1 MVIIMTLKKI
11 KIINVVFLFLL
22 SFLWHFMYNWFPN
35 NIFALVFPVNE
46 SIWEHMKIIYYCLL
60 LGSVLKFYLCKKN
73 NIKINNFYIE
83 AMVKSLL
90 GVIFYLIIFIPLYLW
105 LGESMIISIGLMLVT
120 YIFMEFIGYK
130 ILTSDEL
137 NINILPVIIIALG
150 CIMFVILTF
159 YPLHNFLF
167 FDEVKFGY
175 GILK

>member
-1 MVIIMTLKKI
+1 MSLKKI

-22 SFLWHFMYNWFPN
+22 SFLWHFVYDWFPN
-35 NIFALVFPVNE
+35 NIFALFFPVNE

-60 LGSVLKFYLCKKN
+60 MGSILEFVLCKKN

-83 AMVKSLL
+83 AMVKSIL
-90 GVIFYLIIFIPLYLW
+90 GVIFYLIIFVPFYLW
-105 LGESMIISIGLMLVT
+105 LGESMFISISLMLIT
-120 YIFMEFIGYK
+120 YIFMEYIGYK
-130 ILTSDEL
+130 ILIGEEM
-137 NINILPVIIIALG
+137 NINILPVIIIVLG

>member
-1 MVIIMTLKKI
+1 MSLKKI

-22 SFLWHFMYNWFPN
+22 SFLWHFMYDWFPN
-35 NIFALVFPVNE
+35 TIFALVFPVNE

-60 LGSVLKFYLCKKN
+60 MGSILEFVLCKKN

-83 AMVKSLL
+83 AMVKSIL
-90 GVIFYLIIFIPLYLW
+90 GVIFYLIIFIPFYLW
-105 LGESMIISIGLMLVT
+105 LRESMLISISLMLIT
-120 YIFMEFIGYK
+120 YIFMEYIGYK
-130 ILTSDEL
+130 ILTGEEM
-137 NINILPVIIIALG
+137 NINILPVIIIVLG
-150 CIMFVILTF
+150 CVMFVILTF

>member
-1 MVIIMTLKKI
+1 MSLKKI

-22 SFLWHFMYNWFPN
+22 SFLWHFVYDWFPN
-35 NIFALVFPVNE
+35 NIFALFFPVNE
-46 SIWEHMKIIYYCLL
+46 SIWEHMKIIYYCLFM
-60 LGSVLKFYLCKKN
+60 GSILEFVLCKKN

-83 AMVKSLL
+83 AMVKSIL
-90 GVIFYLIIFIPLYLW
+90 GVIFYLIIFIPFYLW
-105 LGESMIISIGLMLVT
+105 LGESMLISISLKLIT
-120 YIFMEFIGYK
+120 YIFMEYIGYK
-130 ILTSDEL
+130 ILTGEEM

>member
-1 MVIIMTLKKI
+1 MSLKKI

-22 SFLWHFMYNWFPN
+22 SFLWHFMYDWFSN
-35 NIFALVFPVNE
+35 TIFALVFPVNE

-60 LGSVLKFYLCKKN
+60 MGSILEFVLCKKN

-83 AMVKSLL
+83 AMVKSIL
-90 GVIFYLIIFIPLYLW
+90 GVIFYLIIFVPFYLW
-105 LGESMIISIGLMLVT
+105 LGESMLISISLMLIT
-120 YIFMEFIGYK
+120 YIFMEYIGYK
-130 ILTSDEL
+130 ILTGEEM
-137 NINILPVIIIALG
+137 NINILPVIIIVLG

-167 FDEVKFGY
+167 FYEVKFGY

>member
-1 MVIIMTLKKI
+1 MTLKKI

-22 SFLWHFMYNWFPN
+22 SFLWHFMYDWFPN

-60 LGSVLKFYLCKKN
+60 LGSVLEFYLCKKN

-90 GVIFYLIIFIPLYLW
+90 GVIFYLIVFIPLYLW
-105 LGESMIISIGLMLVT
+105 LGESMVISIGLMLVT

-130 ILTSDEL
+130 ILVSEEL
-137 NINILPVIIIALG
+137 NINILPVIIIVLG
-150 CIMFVILTF
+150 CIMFVILAF

>member
-1 MVIIMTLKKI
+1 MTLKKI

-22 SFLWHFMYNWFPN
+22 SFLWHFMYDWFPN

-60 LGSVLKFYLCKKN
+60 LGSVLEFYLCKKN

-90 GVIFYLIIFIPLYLW
+90 GVIFYLIVFIPLYLW

-130 ILTSDEL
+130 ILVSEEL
-137 NINILPVIIIALG
+137 NINILPVIIIVLG

>member
-1 MVIIMTLKKI
+1 MSLKKI

-22 SFLWHFMYNWFPN
+22 SFLWHFVYDWFPN
-35 NIFALVFPVNE
+35 NIFALFFPVNE
-46 SIWEHMKIIYYCLL
+46 SIWEHMKIIYFCLFM
-60 LGSVLKFYLCKKN
+60 GSILEFVLCKKN

-83 AMVKSLL
+83 AMVKSIL
-90 GVIFYLIIFIPLYLW
+90 GVIFYLIIFIPFYLW
-105 LGESMIISIGLMLVT
+105 LGESMLISISLMLIT
-120 YIFMEFIGYK
+120 YIFMEYIGYK
-130 ILTSDEL
+130 ILTGEEM
-137 NINILPVIIIALG
+137 NINILPVIIIVLG

>member
-1 MVIIMTLKKI
+1 MSLKKI

-22 SFLWHFMYNWFPN
+22 SFLWHFMYDWFPN
-35 NIFALVFPVNE
+35 TIFALVFPVNE

-60 LGSVLKFYLCKKN
+60 MGIILEFVLCKKN

-105 LGESMIISIGLMLVT
+105 LGESMVISIGLMLVT
-120 YIFMEFIGYK
+120 YIFMEFIGFK
-130 ILTSDEL
+130 ILTGEEM

>member
-1 MVIIMTLKKI
+1 MSLKKI

-22 SFLWHFMYNWFPN
+22 SFLWHFVYDWFPN
-35 NIFALVFPVNE
+35 NIFALFFPVNE
-46 SIWEHMKIIYYCLL
+46 SIWEHMKIIYYCLFM
-60 LGSVLKFYLCKKN
+60 GSILEFVLCKKN

-83 AMVKSLL
+83 AMVKSIL
-90 GVIFYLIIFIPLYLW
+90 GVIFYLIIFVPFYLW
-105 LGESMIISIGLMLVT
+105 LGESLLISISLMLIT
-120 YIFMEFIGYK
+120 YIFMEYIGYK
-130 ILTSDEL
+130 ILTGEEM

-167 FDEVKFGY
+167 FVEVKFGY

>member
-1 MVIIMTLKKI
+1 
-11 KIINVVFLFLL
+11 
-22 SFLWHFMYNWFPN
+22 
-35 NIFALVFPVNE
+35 
-46 SIWEHMKIIYYCLL
+46 
-60 LGSVLKFYLCKKN
+60 
-73 NIKINNFYIE
+73 
-83 AMVKSLL
+83 MVKTLL

-120 YIFMEFIGYK
+120 YVFIEFIGFK
-130 ILTSDEL
+130 ILTGEEM

>member
-1 MVIIMTLKKI
+1 MTLKKI

-22 SFLWHFMYNWFPN
+22 SFLWHFMYDLFPN

-46 SIWEHMKIIYYCLL
+46 SIWEHMKIIYY
-60 LGSVLKFYLCKKN
+60 
-73 NIKINNFYIE
+73 YIE

-105 LGESMIISIGLMLVT
+105 LGESMVISIGLMLVT
-120 YIFMEFIGYK
+120 YVFMEYIGYK
-130 ILTSDEL
+130 ILVGEEL
-137 NINILPVIIIALG
+137 NINILPVIIIVLG

>member
-1 MVIIMTLKKI
+1 MSLKKI

-22 SFLWHFMYNWFPN
+22 SFLWHFVYDWFPN
-35 NIFALVFPVNE
+35 NIFALFFPVNE
-46 SIWEHMKIIYYCLL
+46 SIWEHMKIIYFCLFM
-60 LGSVLKFYLCKKN
+60 GSILEFVLCKKN

-83 AMVKSLL
+83 AMVKSIL
-90 GVIFYLIIFIPLYLW
+90 GVIFYLIIFVPFYLW
-105 LGESMIISIGLMLVT
+105 LGESMLISISLMLIT
-120 YIFMEFIGYK
+120 YIFMEYIGYK
-130 ILTSDEL
+130 ILTGEEM

-167 FDEVKFGY
+167 FDEVKFGC

>member
-1 MVIIMTLKKI
+1 MSLKKI

-22 SFLWHFMYNWFPN
+22 SFLWHFVYDWFPN
-35 NIFALVFPVNE
+35 NIFALFFPVNE
-46 SIWEHMKIIYYCLL
+46 SIWEHMKIIYFCLFM
-60 LGSVLKFYLCKKN
+60 GSILEFVLCKKN

-83 AMVKSLL
+83 AMVKSIL
-90 GVIFYLIIFIPLYLW
+90 GVIFYLIIFIPFYLW
-105 LGESMIISIGLMLVT
+105 LGESMLISISLMLIT
-120 YIFMEFIGYK
+120 YIFMEYIGYK
-130 ILTSDEL
+130 ILTGEEM
-137 NINILPVIIIALG
+137 NINILPVVIIVLG

>member
-1 MVIIMTLKKI
+1 MSLKQI

-22 SFLWHFMYNWFPN
+22 SFLWHFVYDWFPN
-35 NIFALVFPVNE
+35 NIFALFFPVNE

-60 LGSVLKFYLCKKN
+60 MGSILEFVLCKKN

-83 AMVKSLL
+83 AMVKSIL
-90 GVIFYLIIFIPLYLW
+90 GVIFYLIIFVPFYLW
-105 LGESMIISIGLMLVT
+105 LGESVLISISLMLIT
-120 YIFMEFIGYK
+120 YIFMEYIGYK
-130 ILTSDEL
+130 ILTGEEM
-137 NINILPVIIIALG
+137 NINILPVIIIVLG
-150 CIMFVILTF
+150 CVMFVILTF

>member
-1 MVIIMTLKKI
+1 MSLKKI

-22 SFLWHFMYNWFPN
+22 SFLWHFMYDWFPN
-35 NIFALVFPVNE
+35 NIFALFFPVNE

-60 LGSVLKFYLCKKN
+60 LGSILEFVLCKKN

-83 AMVKSLL
+83 AMVKSIL
-90 GVIFYLIIFIPLYLW
+90 GVIFYLIIFVPFYLW
-105 LGESMIISIGLMLVT
+105 LGESMFISISLMLIT
-120 YIFMEFIGYK
+120 YIFMEYIGYK
-130 ILTSDEL
+130 ILIGEEM
-137 NINILPVIIIALG
+137 NINILPVVIIALG
-150 CIMFVILTF
+150 CIMIVILTF

>member
-1 MVIIMTLKKI
+1 MSLKKI

-22 SFLWHFMYNWFPN
+22 SFLWHFMYDWFPN
-35 NIFALVFPVNE
+35 TIFALVFPVNE

-60 LGSVLKFYLCKKN
+60 MGIILEFVLCKKN

-105 LGESMIISIGLMLVT
+105 LGESMFISISLMLIT
-120 YIFMEFIGYK
+120 YIFMEYIGYK
-130 ILTSDEL
+130 ILTGEEM
-137 NINILPVIIIALG
+137 NINILPVVIIALG

-167 FDEVKFGY
+167 FDDVKFGY

>member
-22 SFLWHFMYNWFPN
+22 SFLWHFMYDWFPN

-60 LGSVLKFYLCKKN
+60 LGSVLEFYLCKKN

-120 YIFMEFIGYK
+120 YVFMEFIGYK
-130 ILTSDEL
+130 ILTSEEL

>member
-1 MVIIMTLKKI
+1 MTLKKI

-22 SFLWHFMYNWFPN
+22 SFLWHFMYDWFPN

-60 LGSVLKFYLCKKN
+60 LGSVLEFYLCKKN

-105 LGESMIISIGLMLVT
+105 LGESMVISIGLMLVT

-130 ILTSDEL
+130 ILVSEEL
-137 NINILPVIIIALG
+137 NINILPVIIIVLG
-150 CIMFVILTF
+150 CIMFVILAF

>member
-1 MVIIMTLKKI
+1 MTLKKI

-22 SFLWHFMYNWFPN
+22 SFLWHFMYDLFPN

-60 LGSVLKFYLCKKN
+60 LGSILEFYLCKKN

-120 YIFMEFIGYK
+120 YVFMEFIGYK
-130 ILTSDEL
+130 ILVSEEL
-137 NINILPVIIIALG
+137 NINILPVIIIVLG

>member
-1 MVIIMTLKKI
+1 MSLKKI

-22 SFLWHFMYNWFPN
+22 SFLWHFVYDWFPN
-35 NIFALVFPVNE
+35 NIFALFFPVNE

-60 LGSVLKFYLCKKN
+60 MGSILEFVLCKKN

-83 AMVKSLL
+83 AMVKSIL
-90 GVIFYLIIFIPLYLW
+90 GVIFYLIIFIPFYLW
-105 LGESMIISIGLMLVT
+105 LGESLLISISLMLIT
-120 YIFMEFIGYK
+120 YIFMEYIGCK
-130 ILTSDEL
+130 ILTGEEM

>member
-60 LGSVLKFYLCKKN
+60 LGSVLEFYLCKKN

-120 YIFMEFIGYK
+120 YVFMEFIGYK
-130 ILTSDEL
+130 ILTSEEL

>member
-1 MVIIMTLKKI
+1 MSLKKI

-22 SFLWHFMYNWFPN
+22 SFLWHFVYDWFPN
-35 NIFALVFPVNE
+35 NIFALFFPVNE

-60 LGSVLKFYLCKKN
+60 MGSILEFVLCKKN

-83 AMVKSLL
+83 AMVKSIL
-90 GVIFYLIIFIPLYLW
+90 GVIFYLIIFVPFYLW
-105 LGESMIISIGLMLVT
+105 LGESMLISISLMLIT
-120 YIFMEFIGYK
+120 YIFMEYIGYK
-130 ILTSDEL
+130 TGEEM
-137 NINILPVIIIALG
+137 NINILPVIIIVLG

>member
-1 MVIIMTLKKI
+1 MTLKKI

-22 SFLWHFMYNWFPN
+22 SFLWHFMYDWFPN

-60 LGSVLKFYLCKKN
+60 LGSVLEFYLCKKN

-90 GVIFYLIIFIPLYLW
+90 GVIFYLIVFIPLYLW
-105 LGESMIISIGLMLVT
+105 LGESMVISIGLMLVT
-120 YIFMEFIGYK
+120 YIFMEYIGYK
-130 ILTSDEL
+130 ILVSEEL
-137 NINILPVIIIALG
+137 NINILPVIIIVLG

>member
-1 MVIIMTLKKI
+1 MSLKKI

-22 SFLWHFMYNWFPN
+22 SFLWHFVYDWFPN
-35 NIFALVFPVNE
+35 NIFALFFPVNE
-46 SIWEHMKIIYYCLL
+46 SIWEHMKIIYFCLFM
-60 LGSVLKFYLCKKN
+60 GSILEFVLCKKN

-83 AMVKSLL
+83 AMVKSIL
-90 GVIFYLIIFIPLYLW
+90 GVIFYLIIFVPFYLW
-105 LGESMIISIGLMLVT
+105 LGESMFISISLMLIT
-120 YIFMEFIGYK
+120 YIFMEYIGYK
-130 ILTSDEL
+130 ILTGEEM
-137 NINILPVIIIALG
+137 NINILPVVTIALG